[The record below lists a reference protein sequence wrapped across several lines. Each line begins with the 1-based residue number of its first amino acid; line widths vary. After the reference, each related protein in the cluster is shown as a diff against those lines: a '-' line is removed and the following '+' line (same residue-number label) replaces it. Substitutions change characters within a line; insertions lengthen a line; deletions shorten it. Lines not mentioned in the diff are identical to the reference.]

1 MNIAGKFGP
10 YASNPPTLGNEVKTL
25 IIVGKRRCKASLTIC
40 ERHLKTSGD
49 ESTIMHGAQR
59 LAALSSSLISSTRR
73 MVR

>member
-1 MNIAGKFGP
+1 MNIAGNFGP
-10 YASNPPTLGNEVKTL
+10 YASNPPTFGNEVKTL

-49 ESTIMHGAQR
+49 ESGAQR
-59 LAALSSSLISSTRR
+59 LAALSCPSLISSTRR